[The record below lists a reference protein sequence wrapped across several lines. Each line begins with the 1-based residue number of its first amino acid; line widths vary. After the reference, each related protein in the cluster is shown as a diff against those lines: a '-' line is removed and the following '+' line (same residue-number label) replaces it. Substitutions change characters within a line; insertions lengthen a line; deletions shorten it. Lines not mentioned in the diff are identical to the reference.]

1 MPRTGLGFGRVRLF
15 SMMMV
20 TFREGL
26 EALLIVAIALSYLRA
41 TQRHALIKPLYLALG
56 SAVLLSVV
64 LGVVLSSIGAKSP
77 LVEANLALA
86 AAVCV
91 ISCSVHM
98 LKHGKA
104 MAGEIRGKL
113 GAAGQRTGFSASLG
127 VFLFVMLM
135 VGREGV
141 EAATMIASLARAG
154 DMWHL
159 LSGAV
164 IGVVLASLIAW
175 AWTRLGRKINL
186 SLFFQV
192 TTVFMVLFSVQLLI
206 YAFHEYTEAGVLP
219 WIDNEY
225 WHVASEPYGPEGHF
239 GAWLSYSLVLVPI
252 AFLLRPALQG
262 TLLRLRPAGQ

>member
-1 MPRTGLGFGRVRLF
+1 
-15 SMMMV
+15 MMMV

-41 TQRHALIKPLYLALG
+41 TGRHGLIRAAHGGLGFALLLSAALG
-56 SAVLLSVV
+56 VI
-64 LGVVLSSIGAKSP
+64 LSSMGAKSP
-77 LVEANLALA
+77 LIEGNLALI

-91 ISCSVHM
+91 VSCSVHM
-98 LKHGKA
+98 IRHGKA

-113 GAAGQRTGFSASLG
+113 NSAGQRTGFGAALA
-127 VFLFVMLM
+127 VFLFVALM

-154 DMWHL
+154 DLPHL
-159 LSGAV
+159 LAGAV
-164 IGVVLASLIAW
+164 IGFALAGLIAW
-175 AWTRLGRKINL
+175 AWTRYGRKVNL

-192 TTVFMVLFSVQLLI
+192 TTAFMVLFSVQLLI
-206 YAFHEYTEAGVLP
+206 YAFHEYTEAGVMP

-225 WHVASEPYGPEGHF
+225 WHVASEPYGPEGRY

-252 AFLLRPALQG
+252 AFLLRSPLQS
-262 TLLRLRPAGQ
+262 TLLRMRPAGQ